1 MHNKEASNAAGIMST
16 HLAASFR
23 STLSDVIQNG
33 VISHFLAD

>member
-1 MHNKEASNAAGIMST
+1 MHDEEASNVGGIMST

-23 STLSDVIQNG
+23 STLSDVIQND